1 VTDRRALAAPG
12 ISVESARRAAVA
24 PGGEILHDSIRR
36 AASAGVPWIQIREKD
51 LSSRALLELVRFAVS
66 EMRSPGVRIIV
77 NDRLDVAVASHA
89 AGVHLGEHSLPL
101 EVVSEWRRD
110 SGRSDFL
117 IGVSCHSL
125 ESVRAAERDG
135 ADYVFF
141 GPVFATPSKT
151 SFGAPQ
157 GVERLREAC
166 TAVRIPVLA
175 IGGVDFENVAECIG
189 AGAAGVTA
197 IRLFQEA
204 EDLAKFSARVKNL
217 QLNSSG

>member
-1 VTDRRALAAPG
+1 
-12 ISVESARRAAVA
+12 
-24 PGGEILHDSIRR
+24 
-36 AASAGVPWIQIREKD
+36 
-51 LSSRALLELVRFAVS
+51 
-66 EMRSPGVRIIV
+66 
-77 NDRLDVAVASHA
+77 VASHA

-135 ADYVFF
+135 ADYVFY
-141 GPVFATPSKT
+141 GPVFATPSMA

-189 AGAAGVTA
+189 AGAAGVAA